1 MEIKTFIPEEIP
13 GGNKTE
19 RGSDDMYFDERV
31 NNYVMGQCEAHG
43 ANCNKCEH
51 YPFCR
56 LVDIYTDAVEVDL
69 WAQYAGFDTTVNEA
83 DLAKLRAQMLP
94 YVEVGADAS
103 PDEIGNYEMDTDVF
117 PPEPKFGTNPQRGT
131 APTGDP
137 VNHPQHYAQG
147 GVECIDVMVETQG
160 KEAVMAFCICNAM
173 KYIWRHS
180 SKNGIEDVRK
190 AKWYIDKYLDLYNE
204 KPVAQPQ
211 IRTE

>member
-56 LVDIYTDAVEVDL
+56 LVDIYTDAVEADL
-69 WAQYAGFDTTVNEA
+69 WAQHAGFDTTVNEA

-103 PDEIGNYEMDTDVF
+103 PDEIGDCEMDTDVF
-117 PPEPKFGTNPQRGT
+117 PPEPKLGTNPQRG
-131 APTGDP
+131 ASPAGDP
-137 VNHPQHYAQG
+137 VNRPQHYVQG
-147 GVECIDVMVETQG
+147 GIECIDVIRAARGTEGCIQ
-160 KEAVMAFCICNAM
+160 FCVGNAI
-173 KYIWRHS
+173 KYLFRDAH
-180 SKNGIEDVRK
+180 KGRPLEDLQK
-190 AKWYIDKYLDLYNE
+190 AQWYINKAISLVKGE
-204 KPVAQPQ
+204 
-211 IRTE
+211 

>member
-31 NNYVMGQCEAHG
+31 NKYVLSQCEAHG
-43 ANCNKCEH
+43 GECNNKCEH

-56 LVDIYTDAVEVDL
+56 LVDIYTDAVEADL

-83 DLAKLRAQMLP
+83 DLAKLRAQLLP

-117 PPEPKFGTNPQRGT
+117 PPETKLGTNPPREQAG
-131 APTGDP
+131 ADP
-137 VNHPQHYAQG
+137 VNHPKHYVQG
-147 GVECIDVMVETQG
+147 GIECIDVIRAARGTEGCIQ
-160 KEAVMAFCICNAM
+160 FCVGNAI
-173 KYIWRHS
+173 KYLFRDAH
-180 SKNGIEDVRK
+180 KGRPLEDLKK
-190 AKWYIDKYLDLYNE
+190 AQWYINKAVELMKGE
-204 KPVAQPQ
+204 
-211 IRTE
+211 